1 MRMII
6 VNPPAIPYTLQDCLV
21 LPDSPHAQLEL
32 RSLTE
37 SSAKGRIDKDEQ
49 REMDFRPKNL
59 FAVTTQKSCTD
70 VFISSVYMF
79 MLKQKEKIKGE
90 KKKHNTQESKNT

>member
-1 MRMII
+1 
-6 VNPPAIPYTLQDCLV
+6 
-21 LPDSPHAQLEL
+21 
-32 RSLTE
+32 
-37 SSAKGRIDKDEQ
+37 
-49 REMDFRPKNL
+49 MDFRPKNL

-90 KKKHNTQESKNT
+90 KKKKQHTREQKHMNHQESFKGYQLGCIC